1 MRTIPTPAFVLYLL
15 TPVLALAQTGM
26 GPTDDRWVTQSSGFW
41 FWVVALAIAVVA
53 FIVANVVFNRRLPPT
68 GPRGF

>member
-1 MRTIPTPAFVLYLL
+1 MRTTPTLSLVLCLL

-26 GPTDDRWVTQSSGFW
+26 GPTDDRWVTQSSAFW
-41 FWVVALAIAVVA
+41 FWVISLAIAIVA

-68 GPRGF
+68 GPRHL